1 MQTWELNDLPEPPEM
16 DDDYVNDLAQQSLE
30 HEMSCEYSECENDG
44 SGMDEYTDNSDINE
58 DEQEEYVESEI
69 ARHAAGTTEVYVDE
83 LELEMMNQYC
93 GQGEYADDSDMNE
106 EELEEY
112 AEQEISRHAV
122 VEEGLKLQTSMLNQL
137 QQASS
142 LLSGVHLKPALAE
155 LERLPETLEKYSHP
169 VATGFVELDE
179 KLNGGLRGLTI
190 LGGLSA
196 TGKTAF
202 ALQIADYVAM
212 SRPVLIFTLEMAPT
226 ELICRSLSRYAFVDE
241 WQKMGKQMDWNGGP
255 SFTGVECGYTTVSL
269 LTTKCIP
276 SGAGYKRYR
285 TKIAPNLCFI
295 EDARNIADI
304 ARTVVTFMQER
315 SIRPFVVID
324 YLQIL
329 EELDPRR
336 DSRRNIDLNVT
347 NLRRLVRETGC
358 SFLVISSLNREN
370 YKERMSLAALKESG
384 GIEYSSD
391 CVLGLQFARTGQKDF
406 DFGRETRND
415 PRALE
420 CVILK
425 SRTSKA
431 HVSIQLSY
439 KPAYN
444 LFWSENGRKTCI

>member
-1 MQTWELNDLPEPPEM
+1 MQTWEFYDLPEPPEM

-30 HEMSCEYSECENDG
+30 HEMSCEYSECGNDG
-44 SGMDEYTDNSDINE
+44 SGTDEYT
-58 DEQEEYVESEI
+58 
-69 ARHAAGTTEVYVDE
+69 
-83 LELEMMNQYC
+83 
-93 GQGEYADDSDMNE
+93 DDSDMNE
-106 EELEEY
+106 DELEEY

-122 VEEGLKLQTSMLNQL
+122 VEEGLMLPTSMLNPL
-137 QQASS
+137 QPASS
-142 LLSGVHLKPALAE
+142 LPSGVHLKPALAE

-212 SRPVLIFTLEMAPT
+212 FRPVLVFTLEMAPT

-241 WQKMGKQMDWNGGP
+241 WRRLGKQMDWNGGP

-276 SGAGYKRYR
+276 TGAGYERYR
-285 TKIAPNLCFI
+285 TQIAPNLYFI
-295 EDARNIADI
+295 EEARNIADI

-315 SIRPFVVID
+315 SVRPFVVID

-358 SFLVISSLNREN
+358 SCLVISSLNREN

-391 CVLGLQFARTGQKDF
+391 CVLGLQFAKTGQKDF

-444 LFWSENGRKTCI
+444 LFWSPDGGKTCI

>member
-1 MQTWELNDLPEPPEM
+1 MQTWEFYDLPEPPEM
-16 DDDYVNDLAQQSLE
+16 DDDYVNDLARQALE
-30 HEMSCEYSECENDG
+30 YEMSCEHPECGNDE
-44 SGMDEYTDNSDINE
+44 SGVDEYADDSDVNE
-58 DEQEEYVESEI
+58 DEQEEYAESEI
-69 ARHAAGTTEVYVDE
+69 ARHAADTTEVYIDD
-83 LELEMMNQYC
+83 LELEMMEQYC
-93 GQGEYADDSDMNE
+93 GQNENEDDSDMNE

-112 AEQEISRHAV
+112 AESEIARHAV
-122 VEEGLKLQTSMLNQL
+122 AEEGLMLPTSMLNPLQL
-137 QQASS
+137 ASS
-142 LLSGVHLKPALAE
+142 LPSGVHLKPALAE

-169 VATGFVELDE
+169 VATGFCELDE

-212 SRPVLIFTLEMAPT
+212 SRPVLIFTLEMAT
-226 ELICRSLSRYAFVDE
+226 AELQCRSLSRYALVAE

-276 SGAGYKRYR
+276 TGAGYERYR

-304 ARTVVTFMQER
+304 ARTVVTFMQAH

-370 YKERMSLAALKESG
+370 YRERMSLAALKESG

-391 CVLGLQFARTGQKDF
+391 CVLGLQFAKTGQKDF

-415 PRALE
+415 PRELE
-420 CVILK
+420 CVVLK

-431 HVSIQLSY
+431 HVSIPLLY
-439 KPAYN
+439 KPAYH
-444 LFWSENGRKTCI
+444 LFWSPNGGKTCI